1 VGPAICH
8 KYVME
13 QLGGQHALS
22 MTITRYKKFIQ
33 SLKKFPKI
41 AVQFLVE
48 KVLRNCN
55 TLTGQNVRFVLD
67 KTGTEDIFKVNVT
80 KVRNDLEFCKTKQ
93 EDEWRLNFVKEIGN
107 IKNNDINLDQIENN
121 LTTEILKNLRK
132 ILEYICT
139 S

>member
-1 VGPAICH
+1 
-8 KYVME
+8 
-13 QLGGQHALS
+13 
-22 MTITRYKKFIQ
+22 
-33 SLKKFPKI
+33 
-41 AVQFLVE
+41 VE

-80 KVRNDLEFCKTKQ
+80 KVRNDLELCKTKQ
-93 EDEWRLNFVKEIGN
+93 EDEWRLNFVKEIVN
-107 IKNNDINLDQIENN
+107 IKKNILNMDQNENN
-121 LTTEILKNLRK
+121 LTTEELEE

>member
-1 VGPAICH
+1 MWDLPYATH
-8 KYVME
+8 KYFME
-13 QLGGQHALS
+13 PLGGQHALS
-22 MTITRYKKFIQ
+22 MIITRYIKFIQ
-33 SLKKFPKI
+33 SLKKSPKM

-67 KTGTEDIFKVNVT
+67 KTGTEDIFKVDVT

-93 EDEWRLNFVKEIGN
+93 EDEWRLNFVKEIVN
-107 IKNNDINLDQIENN
+107 IKNNILNLDQNENN
-121 LTTEILKNLRK
+121 LTTEELEE

>member
-1 VGPAICH
+1 MWDLPYATH
-8 KYVME
+8 KYFME
-13 QLGGQHALS
+13 PLGGQHALS
-22 MTITRYKKFIQ
+22 MIITRYIKFIQ
-33 SLKKFPKI
+33 SLKKSPKI

-80 KVRNDLEFCKTKQ
+80 KVRNDLEFCETKQ
-93 EDEWRLNFVKEIGN
+93 EDEWRLNFVKEIVN
-107 IKNNDINLDQIENN
+107 IKNNILNLDQNENN
-121 LTTEILKNLRK
+121 LTTEELEE